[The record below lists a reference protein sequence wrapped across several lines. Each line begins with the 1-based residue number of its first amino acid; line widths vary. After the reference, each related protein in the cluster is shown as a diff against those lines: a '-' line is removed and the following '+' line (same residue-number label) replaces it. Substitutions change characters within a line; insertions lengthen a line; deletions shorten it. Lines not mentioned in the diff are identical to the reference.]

1 MDISSY
7 VRYRVAEGHTT
18 QTVLADAL
26 GIHRS
31 EVSRRLA
38 GKANWQL
45 RDLVRL
51 AEVFGMPLDKL
62 VRAILDFETFSEKIG
77 A

>member
-7 VRYRVAEGHTT
+7 VRYRVAEGHTS
-18 QTVLADAL
+18 QAVLADAL
-26 GIHRS
+26 SIHRS